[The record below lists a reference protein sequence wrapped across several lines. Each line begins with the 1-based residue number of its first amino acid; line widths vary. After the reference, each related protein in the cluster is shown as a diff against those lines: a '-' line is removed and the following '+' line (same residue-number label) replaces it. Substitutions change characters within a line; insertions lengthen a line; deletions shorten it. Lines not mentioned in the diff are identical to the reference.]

1 MSIGADML
9 ARRRR
14 VAAAAFVALLL
25 LSLFWPSPIV
35 RLNRLCCNAPLDI
48 DELSFLGREA
58 PSWDVA
64 FWCLAGLLA
73 IAIVQ
78 SGERASRPQ
87 SLGVSPGDG
96 LLIGRDTQSVRA
108 RRPLSTAFA
117 AATLAAIALT
127 FAIARFADARVT
139 AWAEGLQSETT
150 EDFVRIFNRLGG
162 GMNPVLIVVF
172 FALAGL
178 FYQHRRWLAY
188 AIAMAFAGLGA
199 GLVAQIVKFATLR
212 ARPELWL
219 GPFQHARSSAS
230 SFPSGHT
237 VGSFALAG
245 VLFFG
250 SRNWPLRIIA
260 IVLASAVGL
269 SRIFAFR
276 HWASDVFA
284 SAAAGLLVSWVITNF
299 VIRLTSGEREPS

>member
-1 MSIGADML
+1 MSTGAEVL
-9 ARRRR
+9 RRRR
-14 VAAAAFVALLL
+14 HAASAAFVALLL

-35 RLNRLCCNAPLDI
+35 SVNRLCCNAQLGI

-58 PSWDVA
+58 PRWDVV

-78 SGERASRPQ
+78 SGSCQMPAHTFP
-87 SLGVSPGDG
+87 SPREAGRGARGEG
-96 LLIGRDTQSVRA
+96 LAVKLAIAT
-108 RRPLSTAFA
+108 
-117 AATLAAIALT
+117 TLATI
-127 FAIARFADARVT
+127 AIARFADARVT

-150 EDFVRIFNRLGG
+150 ENFVRIFNRLGG
-162 GMNPVLIVVF
+162 GMNPVLIVIF
-172 FALAGL
+172 FALAGYS
-178 FYQHRRWLAY
+178 YQHRRWIAY
-188 AIAMAFAGLGA
+188 AISMAVAGLGA

-219 GPFQHARSSAS
+219 GPFHHAKSSAS

-284 SAAAGLLVSWVITNF
+284 SAAAGLLVSWVISNF
-299 VIRLTSGEREPS
+299 VIRLTSGDEAHS

>member
-1 MSIGADML
+1 MSIDADVL
-9 ARRRR
+9 RRRR
-14 VAAAAFVALLL
+14 HVASAAFIALLL

-35 RLNRLCCNAPLDI
+35 SINRLCCNAPLAVD
-48 DELSFLGREA
+48 DLSFLGREA
-58 PSWDVA
+58 PGWDVV

-78 SGERASRPQ
+78 TGGQPERLSYTGVGQPLRLSR
-87 SLGVSPGDG
+87 
-96 LLIGRDTQSVRA
+96 IA
-108 RRPLSTAFA
+108 I
-117 AATLAAIALT
+117 ATLIAFALT
-127 FAIARFADARVT
+127 FLIARFADARVT

-162 GMNPVLIVVF
+162 GMNPVLIVIF
-172 FALAGL
+172 FALAGVS
-178 FYQHRRWLAY
+178 YRHRRWVAY
-188 AIAMAFAGLGA
+188 AISMAVAGLGA

-219 GPFQHARSSAS
+219 GPFHHARSSAS

-284 SAAAGLLVSWVITNF
+284 SAAAGLLVSWVITEF
-299 VIRLTSGEREPS
+299 VIRLTSGEAASS